1 MDRAL
6 SGRVRIIQESKDP
19 ASSLPA
25 YKSRIVGAV
34 SGGSATG
41 AQMRPFLKW
50 PGMVPIQVKLGMVG
64 VCAMVP
70 GPWGGDM
77 GIPQCVPVSLWAVPV
92 TTVWLSVVSG
102 PDSQL
107 GFIGLP

>member
-6 SGRVRIIQESKDP
+6 LGRVVIIQESKDP

-41 AQMRPFLKW
+41 AHMRRFLKW
-50 PGMVPIQVKLGMVG
+50 PGMVSIQVKLGMVG
-64 VCAMVP
+64 VCGSCATLRAP
-70 GPWGGDM
+70 G
-77 GIPQCVPVSLWAVPV
+77 
-92 TTVWLSVVSG
+92 VVKWVFLGVCRCHFG
-102 PDSQL
+102 PCR
-107 GFIGLP
+107 